1 MPTPTP
7 VSNQISK
14 VVAISHFLPKK
25 ARTFALSKAF
35 GKIVPYVGTSGLVYE
50 EVTPNKV
57 VVSIKNARHVQ
68 NHIKGVH
75 AIAMALIAET
85 ATGFV
90 TSLNVP
96 QDRIVLVKSMTVNFK
111 RPSKGNMQAMAT
123 LTDENR
129 QFILDNPKGEL
140 LIPCVVTDSTGKSP
154 IEVEMLWA
162 WLPKSELKHKQAN

>member
-1 MPTPTP
+1 MQAVKP

-14 VVAISHFLPKK
+14 LTQLSQFLPKK
-25 ARTFALSKAF
+25 ARNFALSKAF
-35 GKIVPYVGTSGLVYE
+35 GKIVPFVGTAGLVYE

-75 AIAMALIAET
+75 AVAMALIAET

-96 QDRIVLVKSMTVNFK
+96 DDRIVLVKSMTVNFK
-111 RPSKGNMQAMAT
+111 RPSKGDMQAVAT
-123 LTDENR
+123 LTDDNR

-140 LIPCVVTDSTGKSP
+140 LIPCVVTDSTSKEP
-154 IEVEMLWA
+154 VQVEMIWA
-162 WLPKSELKHKQAN
+162 WLPKSELKNKQAK